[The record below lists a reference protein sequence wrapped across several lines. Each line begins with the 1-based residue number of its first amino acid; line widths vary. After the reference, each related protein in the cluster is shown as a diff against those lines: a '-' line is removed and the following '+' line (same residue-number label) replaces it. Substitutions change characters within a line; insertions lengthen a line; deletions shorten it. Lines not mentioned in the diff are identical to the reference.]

1 MTSVACAI
9 VLLLLAPQA
18 IGEVESRVDKNANFS
33 AYKTYA
39 WRKGHEAFNPD
50 AHKLIVSAIDAQMTG
65 RGLTKVDD
73 DDADVLV
80 TYHSVRAADV
90 DLKMFEQLQKEGK
103 DTAPA
108 TKVLG
113 KLAVAVSPRGSGN
126 AVWTALGSRRLS
138 DDPAKWGEDIRL
150 TVAALF
156 AKYPAGKK

>member
-1 MTSVACAI
+1 MTSVACAL
-9 VLLLLAPQA
+9 VWLLLAPQA

-65 RGLTKVDD
+65 RGLSKVDD

-80 TYHSVRAADV
+80 TYHLVRAADV

-113 KLAVAVSPRGSGN
+113 KLAVAVSRAWLGERGVDGARQPSPERR
-126 AVWTALGSRRLS
+126 SREVGRGYS
-138 DDPAKWGEDIRL
+138 PDRCRPVR
-150 TVAALF
+150 
-156 AKYPAGKK
+156 